1 MSQTQSTC
9 HYAGLARQLII
20 ERYIHREILQRF
32 VWITGLL
39 LIIITTN
46 KFMDYLGDAASG
58 RIPPEY
64 VLKLLWLRMLAMQT
78 EVLPLMLFLAI
89 TLAFSRMNQDNE
101 LAVMA
106 AAGMGRRFQ
115 LRIVMHFC
123 LAFSL
128 LFSLVVFVGVP
139 VVKQQIYDL
148 KRLAWQEASFSALAA
163 GKFREI
169 NKGENV
175 VYIEKLS
182 DNKKNMKNVFL
193 QIRENDKSSVLKSDS
208 AYFEID
214 NDTGNRY
221 IVFENGRRYQGTP
234 GMLDFR
240 ITEYEKYAALIE
252 INEEIKTRDDPE
264 AMSTPDLFGS
274 SDPEHQAE
282 LQWRISAIII
292 CILLS
297 ILGVVLNQ
305 YPFGQK
311 PFTLLIFGI
320 MIYFIYSNLL
330 GISQTLLEKDK
341 LPAIIGLWWVHVLV
355 ILIILAIYHYMSL
368 RQLFRNNSD
377 IQVLTADR

>member
-1 MSQTQSTC
+1 M
-9 HYAGLARQLII
+9 II

-32 VWITGLL
+32 IWITGLL

-46 KFMDYLGDAASG
+46 KFLDYLGDAATG

-115 LRIVMHFC
+115 LRIVMRFC

-128 LFSLVVFVGVP
+128 LFSLVVFISTP
-139 VVKQQIYDL
+139 AVKQQIYDQ

-169 NKGENV
+169 NRADSV
-175 VYIEKLS
+175 VYVEELS
-182 DNKKNMKNVFL
+182 DNKKYMKNVFL
-193 QIRENDKSSVLKSDS
+193 QISEKGKSSVLKSDS

-214 NDTGNRY
+214 NETGNRY
-221 IVFENGRRYQGTP
+221 IVFENGRRYQGNP
-234 GMLDFR
+234 GKLDFR

-252 INEEIKTRDDPE
+252 INEEISKKDDPE
-264 AMSTPDLFGS
+264 TMPTLKLFGS
-274 SDPEHQAE
+274 SNPEYRAE
-282 LQWRISAIII
+282 LQWRFSAIII
-292 CILLS
+292 CVLLS
-297 ILGVVLNQ
+297 ILGVILNQ

-330 GISQTLLEKDK
+330 GISRTLLEKDK
-341 LPAIIGLWWVHVLV
+341 LPAIIGLWWVHILV
-355 ILIILAIYHYMSL
+355 VLIILAIYHYTSL
-368 RQLFRNNSD
+368 RQLFRNNSG